1 MQTER
6 CIGGF
11 NQHERNAGQQIESF
25 DDSPEISEED
35 EG

>member
-25 DDSPEISEED
+25 DDGPEIPGED
-35 EG
+35 KG